1 MRVRVGS
8 DLVYVPRF
16 RNVLKGISDKIFS
29 PHELRN
35 SGAGHKSCSGKTVQ
49 SAYADLHLAGVF
61 AAKEAV
67 IKALGLKPGCWL
79 GIEIVNEKSGK
90 PVVKLAENLGK
101 GKIASC
107 DLSIS
112 HDGKY
117 AVAFFVALLK

>member
-1 MRVRVGS
+1 MRIKAGS
-8 DLVYVPRF
+8 DLVYMPGF
-16 RNVLKGISDKIFS
+16 RNALGRIKDRVFS
-29 PHELRN
+29 PFELKN
-35 SGAGHKSCSGKTVQ
+35 PKDSNTE
-49 SAYADLHLAGVF
+49 HLAGVF

-79 GIEIVNEKSGK
+79 GIEIVNKKSGK
-90 PVVKLAENLGK
+90 PVVKLAKNLGK
-101 GKIASC
+101 GKMLSC